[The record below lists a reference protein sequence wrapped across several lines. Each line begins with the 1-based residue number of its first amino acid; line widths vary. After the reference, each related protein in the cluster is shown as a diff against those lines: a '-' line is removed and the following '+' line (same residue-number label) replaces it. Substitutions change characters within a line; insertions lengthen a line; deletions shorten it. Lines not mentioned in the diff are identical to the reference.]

1 MTTAA
6 AQPTP
11 RPRQASRGR
20 RAILALVAAG
30 IVGLVG
36 ANAHLV
42 YVSVMS
48 QPDCVPHAK
57 APASD
62 ASGTL
67 YQAARSS
74 C

>member
-1 MTTAA
+1 MTPAA
-6 AQPTP
+6 GQPTQ
-11 RPRQASRGR
+11 RPRRASRGR
-20 RAILALVAAG
+20 LAIVALVAAG
-30 IVGLVG
+30 VAGLVG

-62 ASGTL
+62 TSGTL